1 LLLAHVYTTLAQ
13 RDGNVRRHLRLR
25 TRRRCEEGFWALGG
39 GGGGDAPEAREAAR
53 GQRRQRGD
61 QQRKIPDFG
70 KIPKCWVNDI
80 DYSLIYT
87 PLAKTQCSCSHCG
100 GWSCCLG
107 SRISA
112 FCFLRQNCERRLDTC
127 IPQGQRK
134 GPINMRCPL
143 VRQDTQQKFSRD
155 GVVI

>member
-1 LLLAHVYTTLAQ
+1 MPPKRGKPRAANGGSAVTNNARSRILGRYLNA
-13 RDGNVRRHLRLR
+13 GIF
-25 TRRRCEEGFWALGG
+25 TR
-39 GGGGDAPEAREAAR
+39 
-53 GQRRQRGD
+53 
-61 QQRKIPDFG
+61 
-70 KIPKCWVNDI
+70 VNDI
-80 DYSLIYT
+80 NYSLIYT